1 MLGLKRRTP
10 CQICGGRE
18 ALAIK
23 WEGEAQLSLVAT
35 FHKAIKESLKLIV
48 NICVDELAK
57 EETKVQ
63 QY

>member
-1 MLGLKRRTP
+1 M
-10 CQICGGRE
+10 
-18 ALAIK
+18 AIK